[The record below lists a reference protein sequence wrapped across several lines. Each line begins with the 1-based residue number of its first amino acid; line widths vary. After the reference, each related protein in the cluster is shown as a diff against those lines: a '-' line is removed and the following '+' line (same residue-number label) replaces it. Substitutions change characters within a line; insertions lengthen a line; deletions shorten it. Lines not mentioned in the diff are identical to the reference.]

1 VELSAER
8 VQALAERLLDAYDR
22 RAEIV
27 ALTDELPALSEAD
40 GYRIQRALVDLFR
53 ARGAR
58 VIGKKTGLTSRAKQV
73 TMGVD
78 ESIYGY
84 LLDLYLLRDPGPVVV
99 GELIHPRLEPELAF
113 IMGERVRGPG
123 VTTPQVLAAT
133 RAVVPA
139 LEVIDSRYL
148 NFRFKLADVVA
159 DNCSA
164 SRLVLGTQE
173 VAPDGLDLRLQ
184 GMVLEKNGAL
194 MGTGTGAAVLGHPAS
209 AVAWL
214 ANKLAEHDEA
224 LEPGDVVMPGAA
236 CDAVAVAPGDEV
248 RATFAGV
255 GSVTAR
261 IA

>member
-1 VELSAER
+1 MELSAD
-8 VQALAERLLDAYDR
+8 QIQSLARRLLDAYDR
-22 RAEIV
+22 REDVV
-27 ALTDELPALSEAD
+27 ALTDEIPDLGEAD
-40 GYRIQRALVDLFR
+40 GYRIQRALMDLFR

-58 VIGKKTGLTSRAKQV
+58 VVGKKTGLTSRAKQV
-73 TMGVD
+73 AMGVS

-84 LLDLYLLRDPGPVVV
+84 LLDLYLLRDPGPVRTA
-99 GELIHPRLEPELAF
+99 ELIHPRLEPELAF

-139 LEVIDSRYL
+139 LEVIDSRYRE
-148 NFRFKLADVVA
+148 FRFKLADVVA

-164 SRLVLGTQE
+164 SRLVLGGTE
-173 VAPDGLDLRLQ
+173 ISPDGLDLRLQ
-184 GMVLEKNGAL
+184 GMVLEKNGDL
-194 MGTGTGAAVLGHPAS
+194 VSSGTGAAVLGHPAS

-214 ANKLAEHDEA
+214 ANKLAASGDS
-224 LEPGDVVMPGAA
+224 LEPGDVVMPGAPVEA
-236 CDAVAVAPGDEV
+236 LHVAPGDEI

-261 IA
+261 IE